1 MSQESIDLVKR
12 GIEAYNRRDIDAI
25 YEMAT
30 PDFEWVPALLS
41 GFEGDGVR
49 GREGMERYFTEVEE
63 TWVAYRLTIDEFR
76 DLGGR
81 VLVLGRIEG
90 RGRGS
95 GLPVETA
102 WGCIFELRDARLS
115 RARAYLD
122 HGEAL
127 RAAGLAE

>member
-1 MSQESIDLVKR
+1 MSEDNIALVKR
-12 GIEAYNRRDIDAI
+12 GIEAYNRRDIEAI
-25 YEMAT
+25 YAMAT

-41 GFEGDGVR
+41 GFEGDAVR
-49 GREGMERYFTEVEE
+49 DREGMERYFAEVEE
-63 TWVAYRLTIDEFR
+63 TWDAYRLAIDEFR
-76 DLGGR
+76 DLGGP

-95 GLPVETA
+95 GLPVDTS

-127 RAAGLAE
+127 RAAGLSE